1 MWPFDQNNQQMY
13 QQYAQ
18 AYDNGNYYG
27 IDNNQIWGHLF
38 QFMHGAPMDM
48 QQRIYQQHFEQMP
61 YEQRVALAQQMPQ
74 GYYMDPND
82 TWSMA
87 QSFHRLGQ
95 EQPNMLQ
102 RIMSHPLL
110 TGAALGL
117 VGLIAKHALSHHQQ
131 NAYQEQYGYRSSHN
145 MVTSNLLSSMDTTRA
160 LSAKSICSAAD
171 STRSNKRY
179 GKNDANCVKRNRKN
193 GARSTGKNVNITTTA
208 TNGSHTV
215 ERNM

>member
-18 AYDNGNYYG
+18 AYDTNNYYS

-38 QFMHGAPMDM
+38 QFMQGAPMDM
-48 QQRIYQQHFEQMP
+48 QQRVYQQHFDQMP

-82 TWSMA
+82 SWSMA

-102 RIMSHPLL
+102 RIMGHPLL

-117 VGLIAKHALSHHQQ
+117 VGLIAKHALGHHHQ
-131 NAYQEQYGYRSSHN
+131 NVYQEQYGYPQQQQ
-145 MVTSNLLSSMDTTRA
+145 
-160 LSAKSICSAAD
+160 
-171 STRSNKRY
+171 Y
-179 GKNDANCVKRNRKN
+179 GYQQPQYGYNQGFQPDPYAQQQLYQEQQEVQELRREL
-193 GARSTGKNVNITTTA
+193 RQE
-208 TNGSHTV
+208 
-215 ERNM
+215 ERREERQEEREHHHHHRDEW